1 MRGTG
6 ARGRFARKSSS
17 FRSVSVVLPRNLGL
31 TRPSTSLIEERARAR
46 AIDAWKR
53 IFATDD
59 GAFEMFRARVPSS
72 PSFFSSRAAV
82 VGLFSG
88 VPPSSASHEDAPIA
102 GRAALHRLSRPP
114 CPTNLDT

>member
-31 TRPSTSLIEERARAR
+31 TRPSTSLIEEERARAR
-46 AIDAWKR
+46 STLGNVSLPRMTARLRCSAR
-53 IFATDD
+53 
-59 GAFEMFRARVPSS
+59 AFLPLLLSS
-72 PSFFSSRAAV
+72 PPGAAV